1 MHFLDTSQHPNL
13 PHREVV
19 KILHVPDN
27 YLRQIIIFSRDIM
40 TDDHTGHVRD
50 GFLKSGHCL
59 FRVVVK
65 HNAEKR
71 LKIET

>member
-1 MHFLDTSQHPNL
+1 
-13 PHREVV
+13 
-19 KILHVPDN
+19 
-27 YLRQIIIFSRDIM
+27 M
-40 TDDHTGHVRD
+40 TDDNTGHVRD